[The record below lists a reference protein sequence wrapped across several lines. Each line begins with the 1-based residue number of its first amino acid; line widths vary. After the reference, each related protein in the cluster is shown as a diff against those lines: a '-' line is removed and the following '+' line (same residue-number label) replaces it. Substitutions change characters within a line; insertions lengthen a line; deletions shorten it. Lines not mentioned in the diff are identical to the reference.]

1 MEKLYT
7 ISIFTENEPGLL
19 HRITTV
25 FTRRHVNL
33 ESFTASQTKVESI
46 YRFTIVVRMSYEKV
60 IKIVKQ
66 LDKIIGVFNAFLH
79 QEEDVVHQE
88 VALYKLPTSTLVNGK
103 IEEIMRENG
112 GRILSV
118 EPDFLVIEK
127 TGKHNETQD
136 FLEKLQPY
144 GVLEFARSGL
154 VAVMKRNYSLE
165 KYIRKDPEEQVEA
178 EATA

>member
-1 MEKLYT
+1 
-7 ISIFTENEPGLL
+7 
-19 HRITTV
+19 
-25 FTRRHVNL
+25 
-33 ESFTASQTKVESI
+33 
-46 YRFTIVVRMSYEKV
+46 
-60 IKIVKQ
+60 Q

-88 VALYKLPTSTLVNGK
+88 VALYKLPTHTLVNGK

-178 EATA
+178 EAKA